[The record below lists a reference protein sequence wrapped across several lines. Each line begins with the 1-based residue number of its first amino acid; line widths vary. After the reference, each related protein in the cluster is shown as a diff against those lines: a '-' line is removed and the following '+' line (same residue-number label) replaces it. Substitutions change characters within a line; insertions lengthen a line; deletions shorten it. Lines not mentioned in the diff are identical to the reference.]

1 MIKFNP
7 IHPENPTSLALDIID
22 FYDRNYCERVSCEK
36 AAMADIRHI
45 ANVLESEIAR
55 RQGHREIDIEDSLMY
70 DCDVERSE

>member
-1 MIKFNP
+1 MTKFNP
-7 IHPENPTSLALDIID
+7 INPENPTSLALDVID
-22 FYDRNYCERVSCEK
+22 FYDRKYCDRVSCEK
-36 AAMADIRHI
+36 AAIADIRHV